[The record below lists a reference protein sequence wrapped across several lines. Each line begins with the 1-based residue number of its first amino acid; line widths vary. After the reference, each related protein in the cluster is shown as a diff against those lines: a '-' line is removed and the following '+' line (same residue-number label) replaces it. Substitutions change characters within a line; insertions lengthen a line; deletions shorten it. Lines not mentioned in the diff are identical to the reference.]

1 MSVPTDVMATRS
13 LASSLGASAPR
24 NDARER
30 AAMTSVGTDTLGP
43 QFKAPCSIAGEV
55 FIVLYSRGINLKT
68 ELLVSTVPTW
78 FEYLG
83 DLLAT
88 VNLKIILKLK
98 D

>member
-1 MSVPTDVMATRS
+1 MDLVVSPVSDRI
-13 LASSLGASAPR
+13 
-24 NDARER
+24 
-30 AAMTSVGTDTLGP
+30 TLGLGLR
-43 QFKAPCSIAGEV
+43 A
-55 FIVLYSRGINLKT
+55 YSRGINLKT